1 MEYLR
6 TGNHI
11 VVRFDRGEE
20 ILGGL
25 KALALK
31 ENVRL
36 ASVSAIGAVGSFT
49 VSAFKTGEKKYL
61 SNEFS
66 GDYEIVSLT
75 GTVTVSGGDVYL
87 HLHMSAA
94 DECGRVVGGHLN
106 RAEVSSTCEMVVSV
120 LDGRVDRS
128 FSEEIGLNLMEFG
141 RK

>member
-49 VSAFKTGEKKYL
+49 VGAFKTGEKKYL

-66 GDYEIVSLT
+66 G
-75 GTVTVSGGDVYL
+75 TVSGGDVYL

-106 RAEVSSTCEMVVSV
+106 RAEVSATCEMVVSV